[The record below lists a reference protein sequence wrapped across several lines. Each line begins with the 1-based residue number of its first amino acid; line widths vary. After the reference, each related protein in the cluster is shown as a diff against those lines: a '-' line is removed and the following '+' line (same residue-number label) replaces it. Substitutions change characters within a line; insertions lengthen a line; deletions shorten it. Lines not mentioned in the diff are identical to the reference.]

1 MVTVPELGHCRV
13 VNVFD
18 CGHHYWMSS
27 RSRSRKKKASNDA
40 AESLPLAP
48 ELFSELNATFYSG
61 DPAEFLRMRIES
73 LSLMALPTEQVAAML
88 ATPRRIGS
96 LGVDPVGA
104 PADDVR
110 ERYIA
115 TEAVMIFH
123 HAAEMFLRMFYA
135 HVEKPDCPWL
145 GMSSSTNFAEFKSKV
160 AKSLESG
167 FDEADIA
174 RVFLGGT
181 DPRDASIRAT
191 DEEFAACVDGIKL
204 LLGYSATQFLDESF
218 LYNAAKHGLTTV
230 RVDTGAM
237 TLTSADGD
245 TVRLHD
251 GSLLIY
257 MHGPSAP
264 GVTDGP
270 KHHIS
275 MTGSLPDQDLAVAT
289 MIYHAIADLWAVARR
304 RYTAQSGKLILFDR
318 TAVQSCISGPVR
330 ASGNIARTTVIELTK
345 KRPDG
350 TLTGISLNLRVI
362 RTAAVEEG
370 ERSPMRTVELPV
382 RQRDRH
388 VINPSRRWLL
398 PFSPKGSSRV

>member
-1 MVTVPELGHCRV
+1 
-13 VNVFD
+13 
-18 CGHHYWMSS
+18 MSS
-27 RSRSRKKKASNDA
+27 SKRSRKTKASTND

-48 ELFSELNATFYSG
+48 ELFPELNATFYCG

-73 LSLMALPTEQVAAML
+73 LSLMALSTDQLAPML

-96 LGVDPVGA
+96 LGLDPVGP
-104 PADDVR
+104 PADEVR
-110 ERYIA
+110 DRYIA
-115 TEAVMIFH
+115 TEAVMVFH
-123 HAAEMFLRMFYA
+123 HAAEMLLRMFYA

-145 GMSSSTNFAEFKSKV
+145 GMSSSTRFAEFKDKV
-160 AKSLESG
+160 AKSRERG
-167 FDEADIA
+167 FNEADIA

-191 DEEFAACVDGIKL
+191 DEEFTASVDGIKL
-204 LLGYSATQFLDESF
+204 LLGYSAAQFLDESF

-237 TLTSADGD
+237 TLTNPDGD
-245 TVRLHD
+245 EVRLHD

-264 GVTDGP
+264 GVKHGP

-289 MIYHAIADLWAVARR
+289 MIYHAVADLWAVARR
-304 RYTAQSGKLILFDR
+304 RYTAQSGKLVLFDR
-318 TAVQSCISGPVR
+318 AMVQSCISGPVN
-330 ASGNIARTTVIELTK
+330 ASGNVARTTVIELTK
-345 KRPDG
+345 KRPDS
-350 TLTGISLNLRVI
+350 TLTGINMNLHVI
-362 RTAAVEEG
+362 HTATVEEG

-382 RQRDRH
+382 RQRDRR
-388 VINPSRRWLL
+388 VVNPSNRWLL
-398 PFSPKGSSRV
+398 PFSPQGSSRV